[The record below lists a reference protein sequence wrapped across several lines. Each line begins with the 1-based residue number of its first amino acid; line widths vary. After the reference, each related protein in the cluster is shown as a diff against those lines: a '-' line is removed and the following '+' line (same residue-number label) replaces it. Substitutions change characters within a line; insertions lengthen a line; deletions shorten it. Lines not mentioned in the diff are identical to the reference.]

1 MVGGLPAT
9 VTVIGGGMGL
19 AMRNRI
25 GIKARHCFNFGQSCT
40 VSMWLW
46 LQVCAGTQFTC
57 LTSAKVQILT
67 QLWLQNPAAAK
78 LVGVAEVQNEQVAL
92 LVQKYVLY

>member
-1 MVGGLPAT
+1 
-9 VTVIGGGMGL
+9 
-19 AMRNRI
+19 
-25 GIKARHCFNFGQSCT
+25 
-40 VSMWLW
+40 MWLW

-57 LTSAKVQILT
+57 FTSAKVQILT

-92 LVQKYVLY
+92 LVQKFVLPSTTVQILTQRTCRTSRWLY